1 MTRHP
6 LVAAGGTALLIVTLV
21 SSCAS
26 APQAPAEPSYQA
38 PWANLGKPEFRE
50 FLASYGAAH
59 LQTNHNE
66 TLDKYLRSQ
75 TKTFD
80 RYIAAKEVGVGV
92 APLQQE
98 ALAEIQSVSAG
109 LPTKQFMMATTFS
122 VQAYDARQ
130 GGFPIY
136 QQPFDLNAGTK
147 YFNDDVRSSRSQDG
161 PTRGMRIA
169 ANDYGFT
176 VAEIWFSK
184 VGWVVPA
191 TPDQAINLIE
201 SLSRRG
207 ATDRKVSVAMT
218 YTIDRCD
225 PSNSD
230 ASTLVCDGTIRSM
243 SAYSSLDAVQPDSPP
258 VVELVNRGQR

>member
-1 MTRHP
+1 MNKATYLAAP
-6 LVAAGGTALLIVTLV
+6 LVLAITALI

-26 APQAPAEPSYQA
+26 APTVPAAPRYQA
-38 PWANLGKPEFRE
+38 PWASLGKPEFRE
-50 FLASYGAAH
+50 FLASYGAAN
-59 LQTNHNE
+59 LPTNRNE
-66 TLDKYLRSQ
+66 TIDRYLRSQ

-80 RYIAAKEVGVGV
+80 RYVAAKEVGVGV

-98 ALAEIQSVSAG
+98 ALVEIQSISAG

-147 YFNDDVRSSRSQDG
+147 FFNDDVRSSRSQDG

-176 VAEIWFSK
+176 VAEVWFSK
-184 VGWVVPA
+184 VGWVLPA
-191 TPDQAINLIE
+191 TPDQAISLIE
-201 SLSRRG
+201 SLSRRSS
-207 ATDRKVSVAMT
+207 AERKVSVAMT

-225 PSNSD
+225 SSNSD
-230 ASTLVCDGTIRSM
+230 ANGLVCDGTIRSM
-243 SAYSSLDAVQPDSPP
+243 SAYSALDAVQPDNPP
-258 VVELVNRGQR
+258 VVEMVNRNQN